1 MKTALNLLLP
11 LLLVTSA
18 YAQPAPFDMSPEADL
33 RIVTEAPAGEGAV
46 TVPAPVAPEYLRYLV
61 PEPSLRLVGE
71 NDRRGYQI
79 YLTAAQAAAPAS
91 LHLGYLNALVVAPES
106 SRIRVEINRTTVLNT
121 PISSSAQTGEVVAEI
136 PEGVLQP
143 GFNSVVIRADQRHRT
158 DCNVGSTYELWSN
171 IDNAGTY
178 LALGGARVGVLSR
191 LDDMAAV
198 GVNAAGATTIRL
210 IMPERTGIE
219 AGVLAADLVQAL
231 AHNLRTPNPVV
242 EFASSLSNQAEPGV
256 LNVVVATAGAL
267 PEVAGTLAAEAANGP
282 VAAFATNATNAL
294 ILSGPDWNGINDA
307 IESVRVVSQ
316 QYPQYENMLPPRA
329 DHMLPVPMLTG
340 ASTVTLEQLGV
351 DAFSFNG
358 RRFQTSFDIAL
369 PADFYADRYGQAELR
384 LNAAYSREVQPGSQI
399 EVFVNGQIASVTPI
413 LRTDDALRDLQI
425 KIPMIGFRPGINTVQ
440 LVASLRTQADDICAP
455 GTVTVGTEQRL
466 LVSADSEFALPDFA
480 RIAQVPNLAAFA
492 GTAFPYHAE
501 KGTNLVIGSGDD
513 TISTGLT
520 LLARMAA
527 QTNDTIPIAS
537 VGLASPPPGNDA
549 IFVGAYGRLPPDA
562 VTRLGVLQPYAS
574 VEDGS
579 AEQATDVNSVLQRWR
594 STATGGSTS
603 VVGRAQHWVAD
614 LLNLGPNSLGILPP
628 SDTPY
633 APRQTDQALAVQRL
647 QPEGGLWT
655 MLTVPNQDKVAAG
668 VDALT
673 VDSRWRELSGRV
685 SVLPED
691 GARVT
696 SVEPNEVAFFETVAF
711 TPQNTRFIA
720 ANWLSS
726 HVLAYALLLG
736 LAVIGLTI
744 ATSGM
749 LRNFGRRS

>member
-1 MKTALNLLLP
+1 MKTALRLLLP
-11 LLLVTSA
+11 LLLIAPAS
-18 YAQPAPFDMSPEADL
+18 AQPLPFDMSPEADL
-33 RIVTEAPAGEGAV
+33 RIVSPAAAGAGDLAV
-46 TVPAPVAPEYLRYLV
+46 PVPPAPELLRYLI
-61 PEPSLRLVGE
+61 PEQSVRLVGE
-71 NDRRGYQI
+71 NDRRGYEI

-91 LHLGYLNALVVAPES
+91 LHLGYLNALVVAPEA
-106 SRIRVEINRTTVLNT
+106 SRLRVEINRTTVLNT
-121 PISSSAQTGEVVAEI
+121 PISSSAKTGEVVVEV
-136 PEGVLQP
+136 PDGVLQP
-143 GFNSVVIRADQRHRT
+143 GFNTVMIRADQRHRT

-171 IDNAGTY
+171 LDNATTY
-178 LALGGARVGVLSR
+178 LALGGERVGVLSR

-198 GVNAAGATTIRL
+198 GVNDQGTTTIRL
-210 IMPERTGIE
+210 IMPQRSGLE
-219 AGVLAADLVQAL
+219 AGPLVADLVQAL
-231 AHNLRTPNPVV
+231 ARNLRTPNPVV
-242 EFASSLSNQAEPGV
+242 EFATSVSGNAAPGV
-256 LNVVVATAGAL
+256 LNVVVATSTALPSAAGA
-267 PEVAGTLAAEAANGP
+267 LAAEAVIGP
-282 VAAFATNATNAL
+282 VAAFVPDSANTL
-294 ILSGPDWNGINDA
+294 VLSGPDWNTIEA
-307 IESVRVVSQ
+307 AVESVRVISQ

-340 ASTVTLEQLGV
+340 ASTVTLESLGV

-384 LNAAYSREVQPGSQI
+384 LNAAYSRDVQPGSQI
-399 EVFVNGQIASVTPI
+399 EIFVNGQIASVTPI

-425 KIPMIGFRPGINTVQ
+425 KIPMVGFRPGVNTVQ

-466 LVSADSEFALPDFA
+466 LVSGDSQFVLPDFA

-492 GTAFPYHAE
+492 GTSFPYATQE
-501 KGTNLVIGSGDD
+501 GTNLVIGSGDE
-513 TISTGLT
+513 TIADGMT

-527 QTNDTIPIAS
+527 QTNQTIDIAA
-537 VGLASPPPGNDA
+537 VGLASPPPGSDA
-549 IFVGAYGRLPPDA
+549 IFVGAWNRLPPDA
-562 VTRLGVLQPYAS
+562 TTRLGVLQPYATA
-574 VEDGS
+574 EDAS

-603 VVGRAQHWVAD
+603 VVGRAQHWIAD

-628 SDTPY
+628 SDGPY
-633 APRQTDQALAVQRL
+633 APRLTDQALVAQRL

-655 MLTVPNQDKVAAG
+655 MLAVPDQNKVKAG

-673 VDSRWRELSGRV
+673 DDSKWRALAGRV
-685 SVLPED
+685 SVLPD
-691 GARVT
+691 AGTTVT
-696 SVEPNEVAFFETVAF
+696 TVDPNEVAFFETVAW

-736 LAVIGLTI
+736 LAVICLTV
-744 ATSGM
+744 ATMGM
-749 LRNFGRRS
+749 LRNFGRRH